1 MFKGVLASV
10 LASVMFGVMYGM
22 APGLAP
28 LDGEQIFG
36 WRVVVT
42 LPFTTALLWWLK
54 EQGQLAAIAQRVR
67 AQPAFA
73 LLLLASSALLGVQLW
88 LFMWAP
94 LHGKALPVS
103 LGYFLLPL
111 TLVLAGRVLFHERLS
126 CAQLLATALASLGV
140 AWELWRVGG
149 LALETWIVCLGYP
162 VYFALRRKMG
172 TDHLGGHWLDMTLL
186 LPAALWFMARAPS
199 SLLAWQQASHLQT
212 MLPLLGLVS
221 AAGLALYMLASR
233 WLPMGLFGLLSYVEP
248 VLLALVALLLG
259 EQLQAGQE
267 PMYIA
272 IFAAVV
278 VLVVEGGLRLYQER
292 RRS

>member
-126 CAQLLATALASLGV
+126 RST
-140 AWELWRVGG
+140 
-149 LALETWIVCLGYP
+149 
-162 VYFALRRKMG
+162 
-172 TDHLGGHWLDMTLL
+172 
-186 LPAALWFMARAPS
+186 
-199 SLLAWQQASHLQT
+199 
-212 MLPLLGLVS
+212 
-221 AAGLALYMLASR
+221 AAGNN
-233 WLPMGLFGLLSYVEP
+233 
-248 VLLALVALLLG
+248 
-259 EQLQAGQE
+259 AGQ
-267 PMYIA
+267 PGRA
-272 IFAAVV
+272 LGSFARGRPGMGDLDRLPGLPGV
-278 VLVVEGGLRLYQER
+278 LRLAPQDGH
-292 RRS
+292 

>member
-10 LASVMFGVMYGM
+10 LASVMFGVLYGM
-22 APGLAP
+22 APLLAP

-54 EQGQLAAIAQRVR
+54 EQGQLAAIAARVR
-67 AQPAFA
+67 AQPLFA
-73 LLLLASSALLGVQLW
+73 VLLLASAALLGVQLW

-111 TLVLAGRVLFHERLS
+111 TLVLAGRILFQERLTRP
-126 CAQLLATALASLGV
+126 QLLATVLASLGV
-140 AWELWRVGG
+140 CWELWRVGG

-162 VYFALRRKMG
+162 VYFALRRKLG
-172 TDHLGGHWLDMTLL
+172 TDHLGGHWLDMALL
-186 LPAALWFMARAPS
+186 VPAALWFMAREPS
-199 SLLAWQQASHLQT
+199 SLWQWQTTPHLQA

-221 AAGLALYMLASR
+221 AVGLALYMLASR

-248 VLLALVALLLG
+248 VLLALVALMLG
-259 EQLQAGQE
+259 ESLVPGQE

-272 IFAAVV
+272 IFAAVA
-278 VLVVEGGLRLYQER
+278 VLLLEGVLRTRRER
-292 RRS
+292 RRH